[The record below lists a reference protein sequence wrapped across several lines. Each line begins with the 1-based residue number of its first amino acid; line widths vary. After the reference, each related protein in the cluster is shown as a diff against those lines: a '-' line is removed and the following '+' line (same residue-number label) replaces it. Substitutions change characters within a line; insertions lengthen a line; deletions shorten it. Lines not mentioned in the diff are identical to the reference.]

1 VLKAPAKVNLHLE
14 ILGRRGDGFHEI
26 LSLFQAVSLFDRI
39 ALRSLK
45 VTGQVRVACTAP
57 IPAERNIVTAALRA
71 FRAKTGIEEGIDL
84 RVWKSIPI
92 GAGLGGGSS
101 DAAATLRGLNGMF
114 GRPLDGGLLA
124 ELAAGLGSDVPFFL
138 EGGTALVGGRGERV
152 TRVAGRGDYR
162 IVLVWP
168 GFGVDT
174 REAYGWYDQ
183 AGHRRAAL
191 GPAEVR
197 QRFVGLPPSQWG
209 YFNSFQEVVEGR
221 HPVLT
226 EIAGDLRRA
235 GAAAAG
241 ISGCGSTV
249 FGVFASARQ
258 ARAAVR
264 RARRR
269 FALAQVVSPL
279 QIRGAQ
285 D

>member
-162 IVLVWP
+162 IVLSGRVSGWIPARPTAGMTRP
-168 GFGVDT
+168 GIAERPWVP
-174 REAYGWYDQ
+174 
-183 AGHRRAAL
+183 RRC
-191 GPAEVR
+191 GNV
-197 QRFVGLPPSQWG
+197 S
-209 YFNSFQEVVEGR
+209 
-221 HPVLT
+221 
-226 EIAGDLRRA
+226 
-235 GAAAAG
+235 
-241 ISGCGSTV
+241 SGS
-249 FGVFASARQ
+249 
-258 ARAAVR
+258 
-264 RARRR
+264 RRR
-269 FALAQVVSPL
+269 SGVTSTPSRRSW
-279 QIRGAQ
+279 RGATRC
-285 D
+285 